1 MFLSFCLF
9 FPHSSQ
15 FWKPKRL
22 FPILSTDCQAE
33 LQWDGKGNASLTISS
48 LTRMIAF
55 LLNSLLQ
62 GCVLG
67 AWPLA
72 ECDGK

>member
-22 FPILSTDCQAE
+22 FPTLSTYWQAE
-33 LQWDGKGNASLTISS
+33 VQWEGKGDASLTISS

-55 LLNSLLQ
+55 S
-62 GCVLG
+62 
-67 AWPLA
+67 
-72 ECDGK
+72 